1 MRLNKLLLSTVISAG
16 FFLGAGQASAA
27 TPKVLQPE
35 GNWAVSK
42 IAGQG
47 GPENSYCALARKF
60 SDDIILTM
68 ASNRGGETSV
78 AIDFQKEGLTKG
90 QNYNVTLRPGPGV
103 ERSYDVRAVSGK
115 ALVVRMGQDKAFH
128 DALTQ
133 SGNLGVAVAGQ
144 DYTFAMPDIDNG
156 RSDVEGCLAALAQP
170 AAGNEEAASTS
181 VPAPVGDKRAEK
193 IFRSAAVDEMP
204 SPSAAPVQAVE
215 QRVVPVVP
223 LSPSDVNGVPASREA
238 DALREENTRLRNA
251 LERERRDYENRF
263 MQQDDSTSV
272 AFELNE
278 KIRLLES
285 ENNSLKG
292 KLSSAPV
299 SAPVAAVA
307 AAAPVCPTPE
317 KSVDNTAATQ
327 AMAGELVKLRDEN
340 AKLKQSKS
348 VVADTVAPAELEKLR
363 ADNASLRQQVEGLN
377 VKLAQ
382 RESAQA
388 ADLKAQLQQ
397 AKAAPDAKSVEAI
410 GKLQGRIEVLEAE
423 NAGLKE
429 SLRVAEQ
436 KAMAAPKVAAAPVS
450 SGVTLAQLRGVEEQ
464 LKQAQSERDSLRSQ
478 MEGLRAGKEE
488 AAIGTIAG
496 NNWDLEQATRRFNE
510 AERELRRLGAEL
522 EQQRGQCAAEKKEI
536 EYMLFDPAIAE
547 QEQIAKLTTLEQELA
562 EAKAGGD
569 SKGYE
574 EKIAS
579 LENQLAAKEAE
590 LSDARAAQDR
600 MAQQVAAAPVS
611 SPRPQ
616 QQAMADTGMDMSIEP
631 PSAPERISDR
641 DASKSE
647 SARIENAERSYT
659 TAATVSR
666 PLRDIP
672 AQERSAAMPVLKD
685 QGSPHGEAT
694 AAISPA
700 AGVPAFEPI
709 ERTAIPAAVPVS
721 APVRASASTMSE
733 REIGAFLSRAQIDVK
748 GGIKKVRGAAT
759 AGYDAY
765 SWETGDLFGSAE
777 VHAMTTGDEFNSLM
791 NRYIERTKS
800 RCQGDFASVPV
811 PVQGGAGSQIGAYEI
826 ACVGSAASAS
836 ASVVFFIQDGQFV
849 TIAHEA
855 PVEGMDV
862 AMDARE
868 HIIATLSGSK
878 VASN

>member
-1 MRLNKLLLSTVISAG
+1 MRVNKWLLSTVISAG
-16 FFLGAGQASAA
+16 FILGAGQAPAA

-42 IAGQG
+42 IVGQG
-47 GPENSYCALARKF
+47 GPESSYCALARKF

-90 QNYNVTLRPGPGV
+90 KNYNVTLRPGPGV

-133 SGNLGVAVAGQ
+133 SGNLGVAVAEN

-156 RSDVEGCLAALAQP
+156 RNDVEGCLAALAQP
-170 AAGNEEAASTS
+170 AAGNEEAAPISA
-181 VPAPVGDKRAEK
+181 PAPASDKRAEK
-193 IFRSAAVDEMP
+193 LFKSTAVDEMP
-204 SPSAAPVQAVE
+204 PPSAVPAQTVE
-215 QRVVPVVP
+215 QRIVPVVP

-263 MQQDDSTSV
+263 MQQDDSTSA

-278 KIRLLES
+278 KIRLLED

-299 SAPVAAVA
+299 SAAASAPV
-307 AAAPVCPTPE
+307 AAPVCPAPE
-317 KSVDNTAATQ
+317 KSADNAAATQ
-327 AMAGELVKLRDEN
+327 AMASELVKLRDEN
-340 AKLKQSKS
+340 VKLKQNKI
-348 VVADTVAPAELEKLR
+348 VAAENVAPAELEKLR
-363 ADNASLRQQVEGLN
+363 TDNASLRQQVEGLN

-382 RESAQA
+382 RESEQA
-388 ADLKAQLQQ
+388 AELKAQLQQ
-397 AKAAPDAKSVEAI
+397 ANAAPDAKSVEAI
-410 GKLQGRIEVLEAE
+410 GKLQGRVEVLEAE

-429 SLRVAEQ
+429 SLRMAEQ
-436 KAMAAPKVAAAPVS
+436 KAAAASKVAATPVS
-450 SGVTLAQLRGVEEQ
+450 SGITLAQLRGVEEQ
-464 LKQAQSERDSLRSQ
+464 LKQVQSERDSLRIQ
-478 MEGLRAGKEE
+478 MEKLRAAGKEE
-488 AAIGTIAG
+488 VAIGSIAG

-510 AERELRRLGAEL
+510 AERELRRLGAEM

-547 QEQIAKLTTLEQELA
+547 QEQIAKLTALEQELA
-562 EAKAGGD
+562 EAKAGSD
-569 SKGYE
+569 NKGYE
-574 EKIAS
+574 DKIAS
-579 LENQLAAKEAE
+579 LENQLAVKEAE
-590 LSDARAAQDR
+590 LSDARR
-600 MAQQVAAAPVS
+600 MAQVA
-611 SPRPQ
+611 
-616 QQAMADTGMDMSIEP
+616 
-631 PSAPERISDR
+631 SAPERISDR
-641 DASKSE
+641 DSSKSE
-647 SARIENAERSYT
+647 SARIENAERGYT

-666 PLRDIP
+666 PLRDVP
-672 AQERSAAMPVLKD
+672 VQQRPAMPVLKD
-685 QGSPHGEAT
+685 AVSSHDAV

-700 AGVPAFEPI
+700 AGVPAFEPV
-709 ERTAIPAAVPVS
+709 ERSAISSAAPVL
-721 APVRASASTMSE
+721 APVRMASSTMSE
-733 REIGAFLSRAQIDVK
+733 RDIGAILSRAHIEPK
-748 GGIKKVRGAAT
+748 GGVKKVRGSAT

-765 SWETGDLFGSAE
+765 SWETGELFGSAE
-777 VHAMTTGDEFNSLM
+777 VHAMTTGDEFNGLM
-791 NRYIERTKS
+791 NRYIERTKK
-800 RCQGDFASVPV
+800 RCGGDFASVPV
-811 PVQGGAGSQIGAYEI
+811 PVQGAPGAQVGSYEI
-826 ACVGSAASAS
+826 ACVGNDASAS
-836 ASVVFFIQDGQFV
+836 ASVVFFVQDGQFV

-868 HIIATLSGSK
+868 HIIATLSGST